1 MKKKILLLACLCTL
15 SNIFAQGI
23 KKESREKIK
32 ALKVAYITDQLDLTA
47 DEAEKFWPIYND
59 YEQKKSALLYK
70 TRSQMRNAI
79 KKNGEIDA
87 LSEKEAK
94 KLISSKL
101 DSDKKLY
108 ELQNN
113 FLLKVKK
120 IISYKKIIKLQI
132 SEIDFTRKLMKRYKR
147 KRESNTT
154 N

>member
-1 MKKKILLLACLCTL
+1 MKKKIVLLACLCTL

-23 KKESREKIK
+23 EKESREKIK
-32 ALKVAYITDQLDLTA
+32 ALKVAYITNQLDLTA

-59 YEQKKSALLYK
+59 YEQKKSALLYE

-108 ELQNN
+108 ELQT
-113 FLLKVKK
+113 
-120 IISYKKIIKLQI
+120 YKLD
-132 SEIDFTRKLMKRYKR
+132 E
-147 KRESNTT
+147 
-154 N
+154 

>member
-32 ALKVAYITDQLDLTA
+32 ALKAAYITDQLDLTA

-147 KRESNTT
+147 KRESNI
-154 N
+154 NN